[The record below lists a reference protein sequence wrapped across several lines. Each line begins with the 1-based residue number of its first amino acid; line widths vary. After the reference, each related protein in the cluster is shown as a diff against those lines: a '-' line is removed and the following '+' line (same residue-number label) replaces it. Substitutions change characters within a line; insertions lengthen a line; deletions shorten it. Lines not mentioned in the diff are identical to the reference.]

1 MRLRYAGVG
10 FAALAVVATAR
21 PALADDAACIAAS
34 EQSLTLRQQGK
45 LHDALKTLAVCAD
58 AACPDEVK
66 AECSRRID
74 GIGTAMPTLVLEAKD
89 GSGND
94 LFAVTVTMDGAPLAA
109 KLDGRPVSIDP
120 GEHTFRFETAGQ
132 PPVEKKLVLREGEKD
147 RRESVVLGPPAPAVA
162 PPPAVPI
169 APPPS
174 TWTTRKSLA
183 VASGGVGLVGIGLG
197 IVFGLYASSSQ
208 SREKSDCSTS
218 GCPSYPQG
226 NEDYDTAKK
235 DATGSMIAFIAGA
248 AFLAGGA
255 VLWLTAPTETDARP
269 ATARRVRLAPMVVLG
284 GGGFVLGGDL

>member
-10 FAALAVVATAR
+10 FAAFALVAVAR

-45 LHDALKTLAVCAD
+45 LHDALKTLATCAD

-94 LFAVTVTMDGAPLAA
+94 LFAVTVSMDGAPFAS

-132 PPVEKKLVLREGEKD
+132 PPLEKKLVLREGEKD
-147 RRESVVLGPPAPAVA
+147 RRESVVLGPPPPVVA
-162 PPPAVPI
+162 PPPAL
-169 APPPS
+169 APPS
-174 TWTTRKSLA
+174 QSSWSTRKTLA

-197 IVFGLYASSSQ
+197 VVFGLYASSSQ
-208 SREKSDCSTS
+208 SREKSDCSSS
-218 GCPSYPQG
+218 GCPNYPQG
-226 NEDYDTAKK
+226 NEDYNTAKK
-235 DATGSMIAFIAGA
+235 DATGSTIGFIAGA
-248 AFLAGGA
+248 AFLAGGVA
-255 VLWLTAPTETDARP
+255 LWLTAPTENDAP
-269 ATARRVRLAPMVVLG
+269 AATARRVRLAPMVVLG

>member
-10 FAALAVVATAR
+10 FAALVAVAR

-45 LHDALKTLAVCAD
+45 LHDALKTLATCAD
-58 AACPDEVK
+58 TACPDEVK

-94 LFAVTVTMDGAPLAA
+94 LFAVAVSMDGAPFAS
-109 KLDGRPVSIDP
+109 KLDGRPVSVDP

-147 RRESVVLGPPAPAVA
+147 RRESVVLGPPPPVVA
-162 PPPAVPI
+162 PPPP
-169 APPPS
+169 APQPS
-174 TWTTRKSLA
+174 TWSTRKTLA
-183 VASGGVGLVGIGLG
+183 VASGGVGLVGVGLG
-197 IVFGLYASSSQ
+197 VVFGLYASSSQ
-208 SREKSDCSTS
+208 SREKSDCSSS

-226 NEDYDTAKK
+226 NEDYNTAKK
-235 DATGSMIAFIAGA
+235 DATGSTIGFIAGA

-255 VLWLTAPTETDARP
+255 VLWFTAPSESSTP
-269 ATARRVRLAPMVVLG
+269 ASTARRVRLAPMVVLG
-284 GGGFVLGGDL
+284 GGGFLLGGDL